1 MARVS
6 PIFSIRKTSNGFT
19 FLELIIVLVI
29 TAILGTYA
37 TVSLN
42 KSILHNQ
49 LQKAS
54 FEIMVQLSS
63 IRPLALKNDSRMV
76 VRFSSSVCSVYVDT
90 SGDAAVQPEEFSH
103 SFMLNKRVLFG
114 LPSNPRPGTA
124 PPGSQL
130 PLEGNIAA
138 GQWSE
143 FFVVNNDALGTMN
156 SGCIYLYAPKLP
168 GKVYC
173 ITSFTSQTLKIYSWN
188 GGTWSV
194 Q

>member
-1 MARVS
+1 MARVR
-6 PIFSIRKTSNGFT
+6 PICSIRKTSNGFT
-19 FLELIIVLVI
+19 LLELIIVLVI
-29 TAILGTYA
+29 AAILGTYA

-54 FEIMVQLSS
+54 FETLAQLSS
-63 IRPLALKNDSRMV
+63 IRPLALKNDSRML
-76 VRFSSSVCSVYVDT
+76 VRFSTSDCSVYVDKN
-90 SGDAAVQPEEFSH
+90 GDTTAQANEYSH
-103 SFMLNKRVLFG
+103 SWKLNERVLFG

-124 PPGSQL
+124 PAGAQL
-130 PLEGNIAA
+130 PSAGKLAA
-138 GQWSE
+138 GQWSKL
-143 FFVVNNDALGTMN
+143 FVVDNDALGTIN
-156 SGCIYLYAPKLP
+156 PGCVFLYAPKLP

-173 ITSFTSQTLKIYSWN
+173 ISSFTSQALKIYSWN